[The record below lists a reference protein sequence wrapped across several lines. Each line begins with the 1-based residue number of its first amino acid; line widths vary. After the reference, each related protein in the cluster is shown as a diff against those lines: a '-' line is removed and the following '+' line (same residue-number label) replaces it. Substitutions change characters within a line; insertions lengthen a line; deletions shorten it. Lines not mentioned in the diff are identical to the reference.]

1 MSEKKNWLLQGI
13 TDVSENLNNIKLFF
27 SIDRKKISVGFGT
40 SFTYS
45 FMDGNFNLR
54 FTFFF
59 DFLMAQLDNGK
70 IRYIVW

>member
-1 MSEKKNWLLQGI
+1 MFETKKLALARNHRCLRKSEQHKTI
-13 TDVSENLNNIKLFF
+13 LFD
-27 SIDRKKISVGFGT
+27 SSKKISVGFGT

-70 IRYIVW
+70 I